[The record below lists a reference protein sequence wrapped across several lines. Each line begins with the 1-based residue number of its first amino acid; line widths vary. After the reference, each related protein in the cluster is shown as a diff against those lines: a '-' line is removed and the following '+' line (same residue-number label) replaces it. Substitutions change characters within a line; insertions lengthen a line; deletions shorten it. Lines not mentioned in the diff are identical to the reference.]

1 MKTTKIYTANG
12 SVQIEPKG
20 SLPFSPVR
28 NVNITLTFE
37 DGTTLGATVEDLL
50 GIVQEDI

>member
-1 MKTTKIYTANG
+1 MKTKIYTDNG

-28 NVNITLTFE
+28 SVNIMLTFE
-37 DGTTLGATVEDLL
+37 DGTTLEATVEDLT
-50 GIVQEDI
+50 GIAQEGN